1 MYVMCAC
8 DIYYNNISN
17 STKESLRITKRVNEK
32 KSFLSCLRQS

>member
-17 STKESLRITKRVNEK
+17 STKESLTKRVNEK